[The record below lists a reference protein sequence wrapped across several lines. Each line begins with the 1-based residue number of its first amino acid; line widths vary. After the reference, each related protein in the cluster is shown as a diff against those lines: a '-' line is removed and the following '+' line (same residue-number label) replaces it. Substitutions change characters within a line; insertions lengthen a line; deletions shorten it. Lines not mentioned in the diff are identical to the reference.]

1 MTKAA
6 RWGWTVAAL
15 ATTGAVLVLAFVLS
29 ISGPENQLYEQQFA
43 WLFWINVA
51 VAALLSL
58 VIGVVAVRMVLRL
71 RSGKFG
77 SRLLLKLAGI
87 FAIVGVLPGLV
98 IYTVSWQFASRSI
111 ESWFDVRV
119 AGALDAG
126 LALGRS
132 TLESLQSDLAEKASV
147 AAARLAEP
155 PVVIGP
161 LTLER
166 LREQLG
172 ALEVSVIAASGQV
185 LVSAVAS
192 RTGTGNTA
200 GTAGAGGSG
209 GAGGAGGTGGTV
221 GLGVLGGA
229 ERPPSDLLRQAR
241 TGVPASQIEGL
252 EDDTAGAR
260 IRLLVPVPSNAISL
274 NATEVRFLLVVQPLP
289 RALTSNALAVQSAYS
304 EYQQRALAR
313 EALRRMYIGT
323 LTLALVL
330 AVFGAVLLAIVL
342 GNQLTRP
349 LILLAEGVREVA
361 AGNLA
366 ARPVFASGDE
376 LGGLTRSFADMTQQ
390 VADARAQ
397 VQRGVDQLESART
410 RLQTILDNLTA
421 GVILF
426 NREGCIDTVNPGATR
441 ILRQPLQAYA
451 GRPMQELPE
460 LAAFADGV
468 AQRFATLVAG
478 SDPGE
483 REQWQD
489 SFELRT
495 AQPGAITLLARGA
508 MLPGDA
514 RLLVFDDITEVVSAQ
529 RAQAWAEVARR
540 LAHEIKN
547 PLTPIQLSA
556 ERLQHKLA
564 SRLEGADQAM
574 LVRGVGVIVD
584 QVEAMKQLVNEF
596 RDYARLPSAQL
607 HPLALN
613 GLVQDVASL
622 YGQAQEQGQLSLAL
636 GADLPDILGDG
647 AQLRQVI
654 HNLVQNALDAVS
666 QREGGQV
673 LLVTEAV
680 RGEADGAVTA
690 VRLSVVDNGP
700 GFVEQVLRRAFEPY
714 VTTKPRGTGLGL
726 AVVKKIA
733 DEHRARVRIRNRH
746 EGDLPDGP
754 VTGARVSLSFF
765 ALAQSTLGTPPVR
778 SA

>member
-29 ISGPENQLYEQQFA
+29 ISGPESQQYERQFA

-51 VAALLSL
+51 VAALLTL
-58 VIGVVAVRMVLRL
+58 VIGLVAVRMVLRL
-71 RSGKFG
+71 RRGKFG

-87 FAIVGVLPGLV
+87 FAIVGLLPGLV

-132 TLESLQSDLAEKASV
+132 TLESLQSDLAAKTEV

-155 PVVIGP
+155 PGVIGP
-161 LTLER
+161 LALER
-166 LREQLG
+166 LREQFG
-172 ALEVSVIAASGQV
+172 ALEVSVVAASGQP
-185 LVSAVAS
+185 LLSAIAPA
-192 RTGTGNTA
+192 TGA
-200 GTAGAGGSG
+200 AGAGGL
-209 GAGGAGGTGGTV
+209 TNR
-221 GLGVLGGA
+221 
-229 ERPPSDLLRQAR
+229 ERPPPALLRQAR
-241 TGVPASQIEGL
+241 NGVPASQIEGL
-252 EDDTAGAR
+252 EDDAAGAR
-260 IRLLVPVPSNAISL
+260 IRLLVQVPSNAISL
-274 NATEVRFLLVVQPLP
+274 NETEARYLHVVQPLP

-313 EALRRMYIGT
+313 DALRRMYIGT

-361 AGNLA
+361 AGNLS

-390 VADARAQ
+390 VADARTQ

-410 RLQTILDNLTA
+410 RLQTILDNLSA

-426 NREGCIDTVNPGATR
+426 SREGVIDTVNPGATR

-451 GRPMQELPE
+451 GRPMQEVPE
-460 LAAFADGV
+460 LATFADAV
-468 AQRFATLVAG
+468 TQRFQNLVAG
-478 SDPGE
+478 SEPGE

-489 SFELRT
+489 SFELRPS
-495 AQPGAITLLARGA
+495 QHGAITLLARGA

-564 SRLEGADQAM
+564 SKLEGADQLM

-613 GLVQDVASL
+613 GLALDVAAL
-622 YGQAQEQGQLSLAL
+622 YGQAQEQGQLTLSLA
-636 GADLPDILGDG
+636 ADLPDILGDA

-666 QREGGQV
+666 AREAPQV
-673 LLVTEAV
+673 VLATEAV

-700 GFVEQVLRRAFEPY
+700 GFDEQVLRRAFEPY

-733 DEHRARVRIRNRH
+733 DEHRARVRLRNRH
-746 EGDLPDGP
+746 EGDVPDAP
-754 VTGARVSLSFF
+754 VTGARVSISFF
-765 ALAQSTLGTPPVR
+765 ALAQSTATLSPVR
-778 SA
+778 PS

>member
-29 ISGPENQLYEQQFA
+29 ISGPENHRYERQFA

-51 VAALLSL
+51 VAALLTL

-71 RSGKFG
+71 RRGKFG
-77 SRLLLKLAGI
+77 SRLLVKLAGI

-111 ESWFDVRV
+111 ETWFDERV
-119 AGALDAG
+119 ARALDAG

-132 TLESLQSDLAEKASV
+132 TLESLQSDLADKASV

-155 PVVIGP
+155 PGVIGP

-172 ALEVSVIAASGQV
+172 ALEVSVVAASGQV
-185 LVSAVAS
+185 LITAASS
-192 RTGTGNTA
+192 RTGFA
-200 GTAGAGGSG
+200 S
-209 GAGGAGGTGGTV
+209 
-221 GLGVLGGA
+221 A
-229 ERPPSDLLRQAR
+229 ERPTPTLMRQVRSGA
-241 TGVPASQIEGL
+241 PASQIEGL
-252 EDDTAGAR
+252 EDDAAGAR
-260 IRLLVPVPSNAISL
+260 IRLLVAVPNNAISL
-274 NATEVRFLLVVQPLP
+274 NATEVRYLLVVQPLP
-289 RALTSNALAVQSAYS
+289 RTLTSNAVAVQSAYS

-313 EALRRMYIGT
+313 EALSRMYIGT
-323 LTLALVL
+323 LTLALIL

-366 ARPVFASGDE
+366 ARPVFASSDE

-390 VADARAQ
+390 VADARTQ

-426 NREGCIDTVNPGATR
+426 DREGRIDTVNPGATR
-441 ILRQPLQAYA
+441 ILRQPMQALA
-451 GRPMQELPE
+451 GRRMQELPE
-460 LAAFADGV
+460 LTGFAEGV
-468 AQRFATLVAG
+468 AQRFDTLVAG

-489 SFELRT
+489 SFELRSS
-495 AQPGAITLLARGA
+495 QPGAVTLLARGA

-613 GLVQDVASL
+613 TLVLDVASL
-622 YGQAQEQGQLSLAL
+622 YALDQEQGRLSLSLA
-636 GADLPDILGDG
+636 ADLPEILGDS

-654 HNLVQNALDAVS
+654 HNLVQNALDAV
-666 QREGGQV
+666 GQKDAGRVV
-673 LLVTEAV
+673 LATEAV
-680 RGEADGAVTA
+680 RGEADGAITA

-700 GFVEQVLRRAFEPY
+700 GFEEQVLRRAFEPY

-733 DEHRARVRIRNRH
+733 DEHRARVRLRNRH
-746 EGDLPDGP
+746 EGDLPEGP
-754 VTGARVSLSFF
+754 VTGARVSISFF
-765 ALAQSTLGTPPVR
+765 ALAQSPSGISAR
-778 SA
+778 SS